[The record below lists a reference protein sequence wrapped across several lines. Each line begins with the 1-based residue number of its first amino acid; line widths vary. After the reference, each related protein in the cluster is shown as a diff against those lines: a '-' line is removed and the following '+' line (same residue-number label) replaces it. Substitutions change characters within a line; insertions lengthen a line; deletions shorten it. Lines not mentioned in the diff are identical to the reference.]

1 MSWNY
6 LGNME
11 ALVLTL
17 LSLQSLFKNI
27 VLDYLGNVEAA
38 LWISVQVER
47 LPNTR
52 NALGRC
58 VNMVGI
64 CCQSPP

>member
-27 VLDYLGNVEAA
+27 VLDYIGNVEAA
-38 LWISVQVER
+38 LWISVQVEG

-52 NALGRC
+52 NALGKKLF
-58 VNMVGI
+58 VGV
-64 CCQSPP
+64 